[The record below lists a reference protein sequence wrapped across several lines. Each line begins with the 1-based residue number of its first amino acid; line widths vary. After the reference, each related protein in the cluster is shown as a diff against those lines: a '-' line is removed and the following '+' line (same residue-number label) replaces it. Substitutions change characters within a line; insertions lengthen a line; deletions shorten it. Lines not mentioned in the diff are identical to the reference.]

1 MKRIKKEYIILIILL
16 LIFILLSIF
25 VNLGKLDNVD
35 EAIYNFVANFKCDF
49 LTHFLY
55 AITQSASTVG
65 IISIFVLVIS
75 FFFYKKDLFSIK
87 YLVLNLLSATLIVKL
102 LKELFKRA
110 RPAWKWIEQGGF
122 SYPSG
127 HTISA
132 LVLYGTLILIIN
144 KKLNNSLKKPLIV
157 VCVLMI
163 VLTGLSRIYFGAHFF
178 TDVLA
183 SMILGCI
190 ILLISSLFMNKEYG
204 SNDKNKI
211 KKTI

>member
-49 LTHFLY
+49 LTRVLY
-55 AITQSASTVG
+55 VITQLASTIG
-65 IISIFVLVIS
+65 IISLLFIFCVYFLL
-75 FFFYKKDLFSIK
+75 KKYYFSVK
-87 YLVLNLLSATLIVKL
+87 YLILNMLAGTIIVKV

-110 RPAWKWIEQGGF
+110 RPAWKWIVQGGF

-132 LVLYGTLILIIN
+132 MLLYGTLILIIN
-144 KKLNNSLKKPLIV
+144 KKVNNKFKKPLIII
-157 VCVLMI
+157 CSLII

-204 SNDKNKI
+204 SNDKSKI

>member
-49 LTHFLY
+49 LTRVLY
-55 AITQSASTVG
+55 VITQLASTIG
-65 IISIFVLVIS
+65 IISLLFIFCVYFLL
-75 FFFYKKDLFSIK
+75 KKYYFSVK
-87 YLVLNLLSATLIVKL
+87 YLILNMLAGTIIVKV

-110 RPAWKWIEQGGF
+110 RPAWKWIVQGGF

-132 LVLYGTLILIIN
+132 MLLYGTLILIIN
-144 KKLNNSLKKPLIV
+144 KKVNNKYKKPLIII
-157 VCVLMI
+157 CSLII

-204 SNDKNKI
+204 SNDKSKI

>member
-49 LTHFLY
+49 LTRVLY
-55 AITQSASTVG
+55 VITQLASTIG
-65 IISIFVLVIS
+65 IISLLFIFCVYFLL
-75 FFFYKKDLFSIK
+75 KKYYFSVK
-87 YLVLNLLSATLIVKL
+87 YLILNMLAGTIIVKV

-110 RPAWKWIEQGGF
+110 RPAWKWIVQGGF

-132 LVLYGTLILIIN
+132 MLLYGTLILIIN
-144 KKLNNSLKKPLIV
+144 KKVNNKFKKPLIII
-157 VCVLMI
+157 CSLII

-178 TDVLA
+178 NDVLA

-204 SNDKNKI
+204 SNDKSKI

>member
-49 LTHFLY
+49 LTRVLY
-55 AITQSASTVG
+55 VITQLASTIG
-65 IISIFVLVIS
+65 IISLLFIFCVYFLL
-75 FFFYKKDLFSIK
+75 KKYYFSVK
-87 YLVLNLLSATLIVKL
+87 YLILNMLAGTIIVKV

-110 RPAWKWIEQGGF
+110 RPAWKWIVQGGF

-132 LVLYGTLILIIN
+132 MLLYGTIILIIN
-144 KKLNNSLKKPLIV
+144 KKVNNKFKKPLIII
-157 VCVLMI
+157 CSLII

-204 SNDKNKI
+204 SNDKSKI

>member
-49 LTHFLY
+49 LTRVLY
-55 AITQSASTVG
+55 VITQLASTIG
-65 IISIFVLVIS
+65 IISLLFIFCVYFLL
-75 FFFYKKDLFSIK
+75 KKYYFSVK
-87 YLVLNLLSATLIVKL
+87 YLILNMLAGTIIVKV

-110 RPAWKWIEQGGF
+110 RPAWKWIVQGGF

-132 LVLYGTLILIIN
+132 MLLYGTLILIIN
-144 KKLNNSLKKPLIV
+144 KKVNNKFKKPLIII
-157 VCVLMI
+157 CSLII

>member
-1 MKRIKKEYIILIILL
+1 MKRIKKEYIILIILV

-49 LTHFLY
+49 LTRVLY
-55 AITQSASTVG
+55 VITQLASTIG
-65 IISIFVLVIS
+65 IISLLFIFCVYFLL
-75 FFFYKKDLFSIK
+75 KKYYFSVK
-87 YLVLNLLSATLIVKL
+87 YLILNMLAGTIIVKV

-110 RPAWKWIEQGGF
+110 RPAWKWIVQGGF

-132 LVLYGTLILIIN
+132 MLLYGTLILIIN
-144 KKLNNSLKKPLIV
+144 KKVNNKFKKPLIII
-157 VCVLMI
+157 CSLII

-204 SNDKNKI
+204 SNDKSKI

>member
-1 MKRIKKEYIILIILL
+1 MIILL

-35 EAIYNFVANFKCDF
+35 EAIYNFVANFKCDI
-49 LTHFLY
+49 LTRVLY
-55 AITQSASTVG
+55 VITQLASTIG
-65 IISIFVLVIS
+65 IISLLFIFCVYFLL
-75 FFFYKKDLFSIK
+75 KKYYFSVK
-87 YLVLNLLSATLIVKL
+87 YLILNMLAGTIIVKV

-110 RPAWKWIEQGGF
+110 RPAWKWIVQGGF

-132 LVLYGTLILIIN
+132 MLLYGTLILIIN
-144 KKLNNSLKKPLIV
+144 KKVNNKFKKPLIII
-157 VCVLMI
+157 CSLII

-204 SNDKNKI
+204 SNDKSKI